1 MVIETERLKI
11 RIASDDEMRRILIT
25 KSLKEFLKNAV
36 LFRQGQWAKKD
47 RGFIKNEYIGDY
59 LFRKEAY
66 FERII

>member
-36 LFRQGQWAKKD
+36 LFRQG
-47 RGFIKNEYIGDY
+47 
-59 LFRKEAY
+59 
-66 FERII
+66 